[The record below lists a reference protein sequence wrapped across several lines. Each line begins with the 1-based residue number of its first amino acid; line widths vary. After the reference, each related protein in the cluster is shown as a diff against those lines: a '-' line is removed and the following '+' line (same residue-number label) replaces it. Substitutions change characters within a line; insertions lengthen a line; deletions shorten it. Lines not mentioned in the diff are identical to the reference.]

1 MSERILRALM
11 QLFAILA
18 RVDDVSEKENSIT
31 SSRGLKIVALFLG
44 QELSANLVEEYISI
58 FDKYLVS
65 IHGINK
71 GKDGVKKRNSVNS
84 VKILRICSDINK
96 ELTQRQK
103 FIVMV
108 RIIEFLRTNDN
119 ITQQEIEFVNTVG
132 EVFNIELEEYQ
143 TILEFVG

>member
-31 SSRGLKIVALFLG
+31 SSRGRKIVALFLG

-71 GKDGVKKRNSVNS
+71 GKDGVKKKNSVNS

-96 ELTQRQK
+96 ELT
-103 FIVMV
+103 
-108 RIIEFLRTNDN
+108 
-119 ITQQEIEFVNTVG
+119 
-132 EVFNIELEEYQ
+132 
-143 TILEFVG
+143 